1 MLCFQQQN
9 VKTSSN
15 FELVLVLSGSIRF
28 YQVLSGSIF
37 VFWYRYHWY
46 HWYHFTRNFRQW
58 PLCYTL
64 QAQECY
70 TMLETVTRALESLQ
84 DGRTLWEPYGAGANN
99 TWTSRDVG
107 CWKMLD
113 QGAMEIYGTW
123 LEDVGNGWE
132 WEMLGS
138 GYDVMIC
145 HDMSWYVMICH
156 DMSWSILV
164 DSDGCLDTCQLLG
177 GLGWYWNFC
186 ARMVSSCSR
195 EDSYHT
201 YRNLSEQGWNL
212 DCN

>member
-1 MLCFQQQN
+1 MTFVLHAPGPGVLHDAGDRDARLGIPAGWANTVGTIRSRSKQHVN
-9 VKTSSN
+9 VK
-15 FELVLVLSGSIRF
+15 R
-28 YQVLSGSIF
+28 
-37 VFWYRYHWY
+37 
-46 HWYHFTRNFRQW
+46 
-58 PLCYTL
+58 
-64 QAQECY
+64 
-70 TMLETVTRALESLQ
+70 
-84 DGRTLWEPYGAGANN
+84 
-99 TWTSRDVG
+99 
-107 CWKMLD
+107 CWM
-113 QGAMEIYGTW
+113 
-123 LEDVGNGWE
+123 LEDVGSRCYGNLWNVVGRCWE
-132 WEMLGS
+132 WMGM
-138 GYDVMIC
+138 GDVRIRIWC